1 MKALYSIRWLMVAVL
16 AAVLAGCAST
26 GQPDVVLLWPEPP
39 DQPVVEYNRSILG
52 TVSLERSFFGR
63 VKDFLFGE
71 SPDHYFSKP
80 YGVASDGRSKLYL
93 ADTGTK
99 SIVILDMDAG
109 TSKVIR
115 SAGPRQDLVE
125 PVNVI
130 VDRAGNIYVA
140 DTGLGK
146 VAIYDKNRV
155 FLRYIASEGR
165 LVSPVGMAIHEP
177 SQRLY
182 VVDSQQHQVHVFALD
197 GAYVASFGGR
207 GDERGEFYHPLGI
220 AISRGDTIYVTDAFH
235 FAVQAFDL
243 EGNYIFSFGPRP
255 RGVGTMARPRD
266 VALDSDGHVYVTDAL
281 KHEVQVYDTAGGF
294 LFAIGTAGAGEGQFR
309 LPAGICITETGQ
321 IFVADSI
328 NRRVQEFVYLSRS

>member
-1 MKALYSIRWLMVAVL
+1 MKVFKPTIWLILAGL

-26 GQPDVVLLWPEPP
+26 GQPDTVLIWPEPP
-39 DQPVVEYNRSILG
+39 EQPVVEYSRSILG

-63 VKDFLFGE
+63 LKDFLFGE

-80 YGVASDGRSKLYL
+80 YGVDSDGRSMLYL

-99 SIVILDMDAG
+99 SIVVLDMDAG
-109 TSKVIR
+109 TSRVIR
-115 SAGPRQDLVE
+115 SAGPQEGLIE

-130 VDRAGNIYVA
+130 ADRAGNIYVA

-146 VAIYDKNRV
+146 VAIYDKNRE
-155 FLRYIASEGR
+155 FLRYIGGEGE

-182 VVDSQQHQVHVFALD
+182 VVDSQQHEVHVFMLD
-197 GAYVASFGGR
+197 GEHVASFGGR

-243 EGNYIFSFGPRP
+243 DGNYIFSFGPRP

-266 VALDSDGHVYVTDAL
+266 VATDTDGRVYVTDAL
-281 KHEVQVYDTAGGF
+281 KHEVQVYDATGGY
-294 LFAIGTAGAGEGQFR
+294 LFAIGTAGAGDGQFR
-309 LPAGICITETGQ
+309 LPAGICVTETGQ

-328 NRRVQEFVYLSRS
+328 NRRIQEFVYLSRG